1 MTSSTVETLYGR
13 NPIVEALRAGRRRI
27 SALKVA
33 QGAQV
38 EGALAQ
44 AIELARKQEIPVDI
58 VPRQELDQAGI
69 NHQGVAA
76 DTSPYPYVDL
86 DEILELCDRSPERSL
101 ILILDMLQDP
111 QNLGTLLRSAE
122 AVGVA
127 GVIIPAHRS
136 ASVTPAVVRASAGA
150 TEHLFIA
157 RQNLAQAMRTLKQ
170 AQFWIAGLEHG
181 PQAQDY
187 SQASYAGRMALV
199 VGNEGSGLRRLVRE
213 SCDFLVE
220 IPMRG
225 KIGSLN
231 AAVAGS
237 IVLYA
242 AHAQRI

>member
-1 MTSSTVETLYGR
+1 MTTNPVETLYGR
-13 NPIVEALRAGRRRI
+13 NPIMETLRAGRRRV
-27 SALKVA
+27 SALRVA

-44 AIELARKQEIPVDI
+44 VIELARKQDLPVNF
-58 VPRQELDQAGI
+58 VPRQELDRTGI

-76 DTSPYPYVDL
+76 DASLYPYADL
-86 DEILELCDRSPERSL
+86 DGILKLCDQSPERAL

-150 TEHLFIA
+150 TEHLLIA
-157 RQNLAQAMRTLKQ
+157 RQNLAQAMRMLKQ
-170 AQFWIAGLEHG
+170 AQFWIAGLEQG
-181 PQAQDY
+181 PQAKDY
-187 SQASYAGRMALV
+187 SQASYTGRMALV
-199 VGNEGSGLRRLVRE
+199 VGNEGAGLRRLVRE

-225 KIGSLN
+225 QIGSLN

-242 AHAQRI
+242 ARAQRI